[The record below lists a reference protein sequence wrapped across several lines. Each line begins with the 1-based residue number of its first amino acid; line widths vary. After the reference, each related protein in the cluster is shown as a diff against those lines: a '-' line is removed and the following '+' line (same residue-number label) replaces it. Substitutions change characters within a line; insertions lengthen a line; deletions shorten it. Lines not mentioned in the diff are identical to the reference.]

1 MTDAQN
7 HNIGSFGRKSARI
20 TWSGLLVALSLV
32 LAACGGGRDEA
43 EQQVVFES
51 PPAPPTGCPNV
62 SVLAGAESVTQFR
75 PGGGTGPS
83 NVTARGLIGDF
94 VGECTYSENSVVVDL
109 DLPIIG
115 ATGPAGGTTAAYEY
129 FVAVL
134 GPTNRLLGKEIFLT
148 TIDFGDTGNGAV
160 LEELEQVI
168 PLPNGAATGN
178 RYSILVGFQL
188 TPQQLQYNRAL

>member
-1 MTDAQN
+1 MTDAHN
-7 HNIGSFGRKSARI
+7 DNIGSSGRKSARI
-20 TWSGLLVALSLV
+20 TRYGLLAALGLV
-32 LAACGGGRDEA
+32 LAACGGRGEET

-62 SVLAGAESVTQFR
+62 SVLAGAESVTQFG
-75 PGGGTGPS
+75 PGGGTSPS

-94 VGECTYSENSVVVDL
+94 EGECTYSENSVVVEL

-115 ATGPAGGTTAAYEY
+115 ATGPAGGAAAAYEY

-134 GPTNRLLGKEIFLT
+134 SPTNRVLGKEVFVT
-148 TIDFGDTGNGAV
+148 TVDFGDTGNGAV

>member
-1 MTDAQN
+1 MTDVQDR
-7 HNIGSFGRKSARI
+7 NIGLFGKKPARI
-20 TWSGLLVALSLV
+20 MMCGLLAAIGLL
-32 LAACGGGRDEA
+32 LAACGGRGDEA
-43 EQQVVFES
+43 EEVVVFES

-62 SVLAGAESVTQFR
+62 SVLAGTETVTQFGA
-75 PGGGTGPS
+75 GGATTPS

-94 VGECTYSENSVVVDL
+94 AGECTYSENAVVVAL

-115 ATGPAGGTTAAYEY
+115 AVGPAGSGTAVYEY

-134 GPTNRLLGKEIFLT
+134 GPTNRLLGKEVFVAAVNFDET
-148 TIDFGDTGNGAV
+148 GSGTI

-168 PLPNGAATGN
+168 PLPNGAASGN

-188 TPQQLQYNRAL
+188 TPQQLRYNRSL